1 MTFRLKKAKSDISDK
16 SERMSADFREL
27 MAASEDLL
35 RKTAAHTGDGVD
47 DARAVLRRQLS
58 SAQGTAADWQ
68 KVATKKY
75 KEISHASDEFVHDN
89 PWKAVGIAAVVGIAI
104 SAIAALGSKSRD

>member
-1 MTFRLKKAKSDISDK
+1 MTFRLRKAKSDINDT
-16 SERMSADFREL
+16 SERLSADFRSL
-27 MAASEDLL
+27 VAASEDLL
-35 RKTAAHTGDGVD
+35 RKTAAHTGDGVE

-58 SAQGTAADWQ
+58 NAQGTAADWQ

-75 KEISHASDEFVHDN
+75 REISHASDEFVHEN

-104 SAIAALGSKSRD
+104 SAIAALGAKNRD

>member
-1 MTFRLKKAKSDISDK
+1 MTFRLRKAKSDLNDTN
-16 SERMSADFREL
+16 ERLSADFREL

-47 DARAVLRRQLS
+47 DARVALRRQLS
-58 SAQGTAADWQ
+58 NAQGAAAHWQ
-68 KVATKKY
+68 KAASKKY
-75 KEISHASDEFVHDN
+75 KELSSASDEFVHEN

-104 SAIAALGSKSRD
+104 SAIAALGAKSRD

>member
-1 MTFRLKKAKSDISDK
+1 MNFRLKKAKSDLNDTN
-16 SERMSADFREL
+16 ERLSADFREL

-47 DARAVLRRQLS
+47 DARAALRRQLA
-58 SAQGTAADWQ
+58 SAQGTAAQWQ
-68 KVATKKY
+68 KVASKKY
-75 KEISHASDEFVHDN
+75 KELSSDADEFVHDN

-104 SAIAALGSKSRD
+104 SAIAALGAKSRD